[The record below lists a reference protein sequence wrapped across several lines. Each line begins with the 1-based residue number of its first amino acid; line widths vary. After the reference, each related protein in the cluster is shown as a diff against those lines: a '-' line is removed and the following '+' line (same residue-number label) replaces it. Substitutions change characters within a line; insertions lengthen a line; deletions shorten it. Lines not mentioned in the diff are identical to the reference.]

1 MEFTVILETPRKVEE
16 LKKMYNAGLK
26 SMSCLSPASH
36 ATIDFELTK
45 TSNLSSQATLF
56 QSEKDTYLIIGH
68 VRNIYT
74 ILPLDFN
81 CVAHVPSKS
90 TIFIFNSFR
99 GGTLSVSFNAV
110 VAGCAAGRYG
120 GRCEKDCIC
129 KNGARC
135 HSFNGAC
142 LCTPGWK
149 GVACDIPTPDVFIR
163 AIPQER
169 NYVSGNLTL
178 VCTAVNVENISIVT
192 ITFRS
197 TYTNMTETLV
207 EDTAN
212 TTEYQ
217 IHFLNSS
224 SNGVY
229 VCSVTIMDGTT
240 HQDRYVLNVSECP
253 PNRYGEHCE
262 KLCDCEN
269 GGRCERLKGCVCVPG
284 WTDAKCNTSCPAGTF
299 GQDCQEHCRCNG
311 TELCDPVNGTCNLCR
326 GETCTETGR
335 STGAGRRNSD
345 ELYALSGLFV
355 VPIAFMAGVIICRK
369 KWRQTVKEMG
379 TYLLN
384 QSEQAEEMHN
394 LISRDTIDKVSRW
407 ELKEDDLVLERLVG
421 QGCFGNVV
429 LARLNIPDAEPVMVA
444 AKSVS
449 AARLEQEGDAQWHRD
464 FYREADIL
472 ITVHEHAE
480 VTDGEERPVHPNIV
494 RLYGVITESRP
505 KRIVLE
511 YAAQGDLLAYL
522 RKSRDI
528 PNITLKDL
536 VGLAVGVARALQE
549 LEVLQIVHRDV
560 AARNVLVTDDNV
572 AKLAD
577 FGLARDVYTDT
588 MYVRTHQAGRDEPLP
603 LKWMSLEALR
613 DGEYTCQSDVWSFG
627 VLLWE
632 IATRGEEPHYSD
644 VARPSCR
651 HLVWVLKEGG
661 RLERP
666 DGCPME
672 LYRLMSKCWHANPHR
687 RPSAATIEQKLNN
700 FNL

>member
-1 MEFTVILETPRKVEE
+1 
-16 LKKMYNAGLK
+16 
-26 SMSCLSPASH
+26 
-36 ATIDFELTK
+36 
-45 TSNLSSQATLF
+45 
-56 QSEKDTYLIIGH
+56 
-68 VRNIYT
+68 
-74 ILPLDFN
+74 
-81 CVAHVPSKS
+81 
-90 TIFIFNSFR
+90 
-99 GGTLSVSFNAV
+99 
-110 VAGCAAGRYG
+110 
-120 GRCEKDCIC
+120 
-129 KNGARC
+129 
-135 HSFNGAC
+135 
-142 LCTPGWK
+142 
-149 GVACDIPTPDVFIR
+149 
-163 AIPQER
+163 
-169 NYVSGNLTL
+169 
-178 VCTAVNVENISIVT
+178 
-192 ITFRS
+192 
-197 TYTNMTETLV
+197 MTETLV
-207 EDTAN
+207 ENTSNTAKN
-212 TTEYQ
+212 Q
-217 IHFLNSS
+217 IQFLNSS

-229 VCSVTIMDGTT
+229 VCSVTTLDGTT
-240 HQDRYVLNVSECP
+240 LQDRYELNVTECP
-253 PNRYGEHCE
+253 PNRHGEHCE

-269 GGRCERLKGCVCVPG
+269 DAKCERLKGCLCVPG
-284 WTDAKCNTSCPAGTF
+284 WTGAQCKIPCPAGTF

-311 TELCDPVNGTCNLCR
+311 TELCDPVNGTCNCR
-326 GETCTETGR
+326 EGEKCTKPERSNTGT
-335 STGAGRRNSD
+335 SS
-345 ELYALSGLFV
+345 ELYALSALYV
-355 VPIAFMAGVIICRK
+355 VPIAFMAGVIVHKK
-369 KWRQTVKEMG
+369 KWGQTEEKTGTNVPKQPEQKEEMNA
-379 TYLLN
+379 LLN
-384 QSEQAEEMHN
+384 
-394 LISRDTIDKVSRW
+394 ISRDTMDKVSRW
-407 ELKEDDLVLERLVG
+407 ELKEDDLVLDRLVG

-429 LARLNIPDAEPVMVA
+429 LARLNIPNAEPVMVA

-472 ITVHEHAE
+472 ITLHELAE

-494 RLYGVITESRP
+494 RLYGVITESQP

-511 YAAQGDLLAYL
+511 YAAQGDFLAYL
-522 RKSRDI
+522 RKSRDN
-528 PNITLKDL
+528 PNITL

-666 DGCPME
+666 DGCPTE

-687 RPSAATIEQKLNN
+687 RPSAATIEEKLNN
-700 FNL
+700 LNM